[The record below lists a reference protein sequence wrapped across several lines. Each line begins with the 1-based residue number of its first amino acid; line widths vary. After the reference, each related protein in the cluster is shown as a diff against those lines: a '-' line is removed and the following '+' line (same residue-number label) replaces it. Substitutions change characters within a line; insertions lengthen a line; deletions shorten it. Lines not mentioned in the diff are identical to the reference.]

1 MRTLKQ
7 STVMALSLALLL
19 PGTLMAGELTNQAK
33 TRKEAV
39 KLTQHIERTSLEIQK
54 EADRLHSMSR
64 SGQISNASHKH
75 GLQQIKNHVNEQL
88 QPAFSR
94 LAELKPELPEWH
106 QTAIDHMRTSAAN
119 LALSANAAIV
129 NRNPDGSG
137 QLAVADPDY
146 KQYVANI
153 HERATVLAQVAD
165 ATADYGSAQLKG
177 HQAGLAITSHD

>member
-1 MRTLKQ
+1 MKILKQ
-7 STVMALSLALLL
+7 STILALGLALSL
-19 PGTLMAGELTNQAK
+19 PGTLMATELTNQAK

-39 KLTQHIERTSLEIQK
+39 KLTQHIERTSLAIQK

-64 SGQISNASHKH
+64 SGQISNTTHKNSLRH
-75 GLQQIKNHVNEQL
+75 IKSHVNEQL

-106 QTAIDHMRTSAAN
+106 QTAIDRMHTSAMN
-119 LALSANAAIV
+119 LAMNADAAIL

-137 QLAVADPDY
+137 LRPVADTDY

-153 HERATVLAQVAD
+153 HERAALLAQVAD

-177 HQAGLAITSHD
+177 HQAGLPITSHD